1 MLHQKADGIAAASAA
16 KAFIDL
22 FDGAYGEG
30 RGLLVVKRA
39 EAQVIGPTFFQPHE
53 TAYYLDDIDPAE
65 YLLYG
70 LLGDH
75 CLSIAYNVRRG

>member
-1 MLHQKADGIAAASAA
+1 MLHQKADGIAAAPAA
-16 KAFIDL
+16 KALVYL
-22 FDGAYGEG
+22 FDRAYREG
-30 RGLLVVKRA
+30 GGLLVVKWTKA
-39 EAQVIGPTFFQPHE
+39 EIVGPAFFQPYE

-75 CLSIAYNVRRG
+75 SS